1 MTRAGYFS
9 GFVISAA
16 AVAIVVVLMAIDAD
30 RTDRCKEYGTDHRV
44 VTKVRP
50 MVGCLAK
57 TPQGWLI
64 AY

>member
-1 MTRAGYFS
+1 MDRAGTL
-9 GFVISAA
+9 ITA
-16 AVAIVVVLMAIDAD
+16 AVVAVLVVMMALHAD
-30 RTDRCKEYGTDHRV
+30 GTDRCKEYGTDHRV

-50 MVGCLAK
+50 LVGCLAK